1 MSEQIAIRI
10 PSELAKQLDEMVARG
25 RFETKAE
32 AVRSA
37 IRSMVEADRRREIGQ
52 RIIDGYRRVP
62 QTDDEVSAATEAAL
76 RSIHEEP
83 W

>member
-1 MSEQIAIRI
+1 MSEQIAVRL
-10 PSELAKQLDEMVARG
+10 PSELAKRLDEMVASG

-37 IRSMVEADRRREIGQ
+37 IRSMVEAERRREIGQ

>member
-62 QTDDEVSAATEAAL
+62 QTDDEVSAATEAAV

>member
-1 MSEQIAIRI
+1 MTEQIAIRL